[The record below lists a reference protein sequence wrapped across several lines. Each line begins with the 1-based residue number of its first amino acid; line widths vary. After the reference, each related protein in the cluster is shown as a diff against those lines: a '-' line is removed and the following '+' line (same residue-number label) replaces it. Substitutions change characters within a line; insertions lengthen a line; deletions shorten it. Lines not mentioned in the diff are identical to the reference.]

1 MTSPTSRTDPA
12 PAPPGDAVLRFEDLA
27 VEFEVGGRW
36 QQAVN
41 GVSFELRRGEVLA
54 VVGESGS
61 GKSVTSLASVGL
73 LPGNARVAGRV
84 FLDDQELLTADRG
97 TLTRIRGKRIAM
109 IFQDPMNALDPV
121 FTVGSQLIEMIRRH
135 RPDLS
140 RRQAR
145 ERAVELL
152 RMVEIPEP
160 EQRLRHYPHQ
170 LSGGQ
175 CQRAM
180 IAMALSCD
188 PEVLIADE
196 PTTALDVTV
205 QQEVLD
211 VLMALRRRIPVSI
224 MIITHDMGVVA
235 DVAER
240 VVVMR
245 QGAVVEI
252 AETRE
257 LFARPQHGYTRAL
270 LAAVP
275 GAGRARSGAA
285 RGDEASG
292 TTETGADE
300 RGADEPG
307 DTEPPSSDAA
317 PLMIRQLV
325 VEYRGRHRRRVRA
338 VDGVDLTLGPGEICG
353 LVGESGSGKSTI
365 GRSVLGMA
373 PITSGEVSVGGVS
386 MATAG
391 RAALRTARSRIGAVF
406 QNPAGSLNPRY
417 SIGRSIGE
425 PLYVH
430 RGVRGAELT
439 RRVRELL
446 ESVELPA
453 GWAARYP
460 HELSGGQRQ
469 RVSIARAM
477 ALEPEL
483 LIADEPTSALDVSVQ
498 ATVLEL
504 LVSLQQRFAFACLFI
519 SHDLAVV
526 EQVCDRIAVLHHGR
540 IVEQGGCAEILTA
553 PTDAYTRRLL
563 AAAPVPDPVEQAR
576 RRELR
581 MAGA

>member
-1 MTSPTSRTDPA
+1 MTSAGRP
-12 PAPPGDAVLRFEDLA
+12 VLAFEDL
-27 VEFEVGGRW
+27 VVDFLVGGQW
-36 QQAVN
+36 QRAVD
-41 GVSFELRRGEVLA
+41 GVSFDLRQGEVLA

-61 GKSVTSLASVGL
+61 GKSVTSLASIGL
-73 LPGNARVAGRV
+73 LPGNARVGGRV
-84 FLDDQELLTADRG
+84 LLDDQDLLTAGRAR
-97 TLTRIRGKRIAM
+97 LTEIRGKRIAM
-109 IFQDPMNALDPV
+109 IFQDPVNALDPV
-121 FTVGSQLIEMIRRH
+121 FTIGSQLVEMIRRH
-135 RPDLS
+135 QPGLD

-152 RMVEIPEP
+152 RMVEIADP

-211 VLMALRRRIPVSI
+211 VLMALRRRTGVSI

-245 QGAVVEI
+245 QGNVVEV
-252 AETRE
+252 AGTRD
-257 LFARPQHGYTRAL
+257 LFARPQHDYTKAL

-275 GAGRARSGAA
+275 GTQRSDPEPGRAQ
-285 RGDEASG
+285 DHEP
-292 TTETGADE
+292 TTEPAG
-300 RGADEPG
+300 
-307 DTEPPSSDAA
+307 DAA
-317 PLMIRQLV
+317 EAPPLEIEGLV
-325 VEYRGRHRRRVRA
+325 VEYRGRRGHRVRA
-338 VDGVDLTLGPGEICG
+338 VAGVDLRLGPGEICG

-373 PITSGEVSVGGVS
+373 PISGGDVRVGGVS

-391 RAALRTARSRIGAVF
+391 RAELRAVRSRIGAVF
-406 QNPAGSLNPRY
+406 QNPTGSLNPRY
-417 SIGRSIGE
+417 TVGQSIGE
-425 PLYVH
+425 PLLVH

-439 RRVRELL
+439 GRVRSLL

-453 GWAARYP
+453 GWAGRYP

-469 RVSIARAM
+469 RVSIARAI
-477 ALEPEL
+477 ALEPDL

-504 LVSLQQRFAFACLFI
+504 LVALQQQFAFACLFI

-526 EQVCDRIAVLHHGR
+526 EQVCDRVAVLHDGL
-540 IVEQGGCAEILTA
+540 IMEQGSCAAILNA
-553 PTDAYTRRLL
+553 PTDPYTRRLL

-576 RRELR
+576 RREARL
-581 MAGA
+581 AGVA